1 MEIKKVWKNRGLAIS
16 ILVGQIR
23 LFFGSNPTRIIGR
36 FDSEKS
42 EFLESL
48 YLRFV
53 SGVVYDYDKFKRFK
67 RHPYYNLVVEHLSYE
82 SGYEYLRYIQTV
94 YPDLG
99 SSQAFK
105 NMLSKDD
112 LGAPRKYFYRSIGM
126 DASPTT
132 LRYLK
137 VVGDIRALFGPKL
150 GRIAEIG
157 GGYGGQAVC
166 LDSVLEVEA
175 YSSFDMFEVNHL
187 VSKYLNHFTLNC
199 KFCTRVLNEVGR
211 NDAESYD
218 LVISNYA
225 FSELPLAIQTKY
237 LERVVSRSH
246 GGYITINSGR
256 GGQFEDRGVK
266 FSADIL
272 KEKIPGAF
280 LVAEEPSTNPLNAIL
295 VWGLDISQIPP
306 NFRVIEDC

>member
-1 MEIKKVWKNRGLAIS
+1 MEIKKVWKNRGLAVS
-16 ILVGQIR
+16 ILLGRIR
-23 LFFGSNPTRIIGR
+23 SVFGANPARMVAR
-36 FDSEKS
+36 FDTEKS
-42 EFLESL
+42 EFSESR

-53 SGVVYDYDKFKRFK
+53 SEVVYDYSKFMRFK
-67 RHPYYNLVVEHLSYE
+67 RHPDYNLVLEHLSYE
-82 SGYEYLRYIQTV
+82 SGCEYLRYIQNE

-99 SSQAFK
+99 VSQTFK
-105 NMLSKDD
+105 NMLTKDD
-112 LGAPRKYFYRSIGM
+112 LGAPRKYFYRSLGM

-150 GRIAEIG
+150 GQIAEIG

-166 LDSVLEVEA
+166 LDSVLEVEE

-187 VSKYLNHFTLNC
+187 VAKYLNHFTLNC
-199 KFCTRVLNEVGR
+199 KFRTRVLNEVGR

-225 FSELPLAIQTKY
+225 FSELPLIIQTKY
-237 LERVVSRSH
+237 LERVVSRSR

-266 FSADIL
+266 MSVDVL

-280 LVAEEPSTNPLNAIL
+280 LVAEEPSTSPSNAIL
-295 VWGLDISQIPP
+295 VWGPDISQIPP
-306 NFRVIEDC
+306 NFRVIED